1 MPKAGDLLLAPK
13 ANRYYFVVKVVLI
26 DSPEHPRTT
35 DWDLMVD
42 LFDLCSHEIADRV
55 PFQSYF
61 EKEWEIIPGV

>member
-1 MPKAGDLLLAPK
+1 MPKAGDLLLAPRI
-13 ANRYYFVVKVVLI
+13 NRYYFVVKVVLI
-26 DSPEHPRTT
+26 DLPSRLRTK

-42 LFDLCSHEIADRV
+42 LFDLYSHEIADRV